1 MVERTDNKQA
11 FAQNAHAQG
20 STSVSQSTF
29 AQESASFSAYE
40 LDHEVAQTPL
50 GVGQPEQAT
59 TAHNFEPF
67 TGTDGSA
74 QHANP
79 FEFAHTPPKSAA
91 GNKRL
96 IITSCVAGVT
106 CSLIVG
112 AAVLGVMTGNWNS
125 PGIGNNAQTQTSGKT
140 DLASAYLG
148 HASANA
154 YPGDAN
160 SSHVQNI
167 AYNSNGLAQEVPDLT
182 GQPLPYDHSE
192 DQGLSERGY
201 LSSRSLQQRTTTIA
215 KRTPIET
222 SIKLVKLEHGDS
234 LTGILIQNG
243 VSPGR
248 THRLLRALN
257 PVYPVRQIARGQQIS
272 LTLAEKRAFH
282 GGKEIVPVKIAF
294 KPVVDSDQE
303 VVVMLS
309 QDGRYFARYDSNSDT
324 QFAKP
329 RQKPK
334 APAVLAGAGDHVL
347 ARAKINSSVYSTA
360 NTAGVPKHVTA
371 RMLSV
376 HSYQVDFQRQ
386 VHRGDSFEVFYG
398 KPLDGKKTRRP
409 VLLFSQ
415 LTLSGKKTKAFYRFT
430 TPDDGLT
437 SYFDENGRSVTTAL
451 MRTPISGARI
461 SSGFGMRRHPILGYT
476 KMHKGVDFAAP
487 YGTPIKAAG
496 AGTIEVARR
505 VGAYGKYIKIKHA
518 KGYKTAYAHMSR
530 YARGMRPGVK
540 VRQGQVIGYVGST
553 GRSTGPHLH
562 YEVLRGGRR
571 INPRKIRT
579 ASGRH
584 LSGKVLEQFKR
595 AKARIDSMRAQ
606 AASGT
611 KLASN

>member
-1 MVERTDNKQA
+1 MVEQTDKKQA
-11 FAQNAHAQG
+11 FRKNAHAQG
-20 STSVSQSTF
+20 SPSVSQSNF
-29 AQESASFSAYE
+29 SQASTKFSTYE
-40 LDHEVAQTPL
+40 LDHDVAQRPL
-50 GVGQPEQAT
+50 GVGQSEQAAS
-59 TAHNFEPF
+59 AHNFEPF
-67 TGTDGSA
+67 DIEGHGTSET
-74 QHANP
+74 NP
-79 FEFAHTPPKSAA
+79 FDFAELPPKSAL

-96 IITSCVAGVT
+96 IVTSCVAGVT

-112 AAVLGVMTGNWNS
+112 AAVLGVMTGNWNA
-125 PGIGNNAQTQTSGKT
+125 PNIGNTAQTQSFGKS
-140 DLASAYLG
+140 DLANAAGYTST
-148 HASANA
+148 NA

-160 SSHVQNI
+160 STNLQNVT
-167 AYNSNGLAQEVPDLT
+167 YNPNGLSQEIPDLT
-182 GQPLPYDHSE
+182 GQPLPYDHND
-192 DQGLSERGY
+192 DQGLNERGY
-201 LSSRSLQQRTTTIA
+201 LSSNSLRQRTTTINKSA
-215 KRTPIET
+215 PVET
-222 SIKLVKLEHGDS
+222 FLKLVKLEHGDS

-282 GGKEIVPVKIAF
+282 GGKEIIPVQISF
-294 KPVVDSDQE
+294 KPVAESEQE
-303 VVVMLS
+303 VVVQLS
-309 QDGRYFARYDSNSDT
+309 RSGRYLARYDANSNT
-324 QFAKP
+324 QIAKP
-329 RQKPK
+329 RQKPR
-334 APAVLAGAGDHVL
+334 APAILSDGKNHVL
-347 ARAKINSSVYSTA
+347 ARAKINNSVYSTA
-360 NTAGVPKHVTA
+360 NSAGVPKHVTA

-376 HSYQVDFQRQ
+376 HSYHVDFQRQ

-415 LTLSGKKTKAFYRFT
+415 LTLSGRKTKGFYRFT

-437 SYFDENGRSVTTAL
+437 SYFDESGRSVTTAL

-461 SSGFGMRRHPILGYT
+461 SSGFGRRRHPILGYT
-476 KMHKGVDFAAP
+476 KMHTGVDFAAP

-530 YARGMRPGVK
+530 YARGMRRGVK

-562 YEVLRGGRR
+562 YEVLRGNRR
-571 INPRKIRT
+571 INPRKLRT

-595 AKARIDSMRAQ
+595 AKARIDDMRAQ
-606 AASGT
+606 AASST
-611 KLASN
+611 KVASN